1 MEVGDAVVCNE
12 TRKKIKREGILNIY
26 NLLKCIKLKEDW
38 EEIFDLLFQNKS
50 EPWEQLSSAMETV
63 RLQKLE
69 KRVYSEVVEY
79 VYVLPVTKLDFWSC
93 HYMAPSENQR
103 LMGTFS

>member
-1 MEVGDAVVCNE
+1 MEVGDAVECHE

-26 NLLKCIKLKEDW
+26 NLLKCIKLKEDL

-79 VYVLPVTKLDFWSC
+79 VYVLPVTKLDF
-93 HYMAPSENQR
+93 
-103 LMGTFS
+103 